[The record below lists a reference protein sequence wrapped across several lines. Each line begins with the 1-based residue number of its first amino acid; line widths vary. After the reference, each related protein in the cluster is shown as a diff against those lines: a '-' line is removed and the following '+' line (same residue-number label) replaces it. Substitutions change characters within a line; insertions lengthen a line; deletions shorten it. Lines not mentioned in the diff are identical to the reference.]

1 MSTLPTKTTPP
12 ARLDGTAKLA
22 VELGP
27 LAAFFVGFFGHKT
40 LGPIVDRTLGTTL
53 FAPAGNELFLA
64 VLFSLPAFAIAFA
77 YSVWRTRRV
86 APMLLISGV
95 LVMALGA
102 LTFIFQSKTFVY
114 MKPTLIYGATGA
126 VLGGGLLVGRVFLKT
141 LFDGAIQMDEAAWR
155 TLSWRFVGFNFAAA
169 LTNEILWRTLTA
181 DCVAGAACDGDKLW
195 TLIKLFGFTAAY
207 FVFVLAHTPFLMRH
221 MKEAARDDA

>member
-1 MSTLPTKTTPP
+1 MSEKAVLPP
-12 ARLDGTAKLA
+12 AKLDGTSKLA

-40 LGPIVDRTLGTTL
+40 LGPMVDGALGTTL
-53 FAPAGNELFLA
+53 FAPAGHELFLA

-95 LVMALGA
+95 LVMVLGA

-114 MKPTLIYGATGA
+114 MKPTLIYAATAG
-126 VLGGGLLVGRVFLKT
+126 VLGGGLLVGRLFLRAI
-141 LFDGAIQMDEAAWR
+141 FDGALQMEDAAWR
-155 TLSWRFVGFNFAAA
+155 TLTWRFVGFNVAAA
-169 LTNEILWRTLTA
+169 ITNEVLWRTLTA
-181 DCVAGAACDGDKLW
+181 GCVADAVCAGDKTW
-195 TLIKLFGFTAAY
+195 TLIKLFGFTGAY
-207 FVFVLAHTPFLMRH
+207 FVFVLAHTPFFMRH
-221 MKEAARDDA
+221 MKETPKAES